1 MKRVSIL
8 SIFLLFY
15 ISSYAQKPCPGVPT
29 VKYAG
34 KTYHTVQIGSR
45 CWLKKNLDVGTRINV
60 TVEQTNNGTIEK
72 YCYEDDPANCMTY
85 GGLYQWNEAMQYVT
99 TPGSQGIC
107 PKGWHIPTEAEF
119 QTLATTVSNDG
130 NALKAVGQGTESGIG
145 TNTSG
150 FSSLLAGYRINCPL
164 FGHLGYVTNFWS
176 STEDNATYAHYMDLF
191 YNVSSVSVDSLDKE
205 FGFSVRCVK
214 D

>member
-72 YCYEDDPANCMTY
+72 YCYEDDPANCMIIY
-85 GGLYQWNEAMQYVT
+85 IA
-99 TPGSQGIC
+99 I
-107 PKGWHIPTEAEF
+107 
-119 QTLATTVSNDG
+119 
-130 NALKAVGQGTESGIG
+130 
-145 TNTSG
+145 
-150 FSSLLAGYRINCPL
+150 
-164 FGHLGYVTNFWS
+164 
-176 STEDNATYAHYMDLF
+176 LF
-191 YNVSSVSVDSLDKE
+191 YGTVVCLLNRTIEKY
-205 FGFSVRCVK
+205 C
-214 D
+214 